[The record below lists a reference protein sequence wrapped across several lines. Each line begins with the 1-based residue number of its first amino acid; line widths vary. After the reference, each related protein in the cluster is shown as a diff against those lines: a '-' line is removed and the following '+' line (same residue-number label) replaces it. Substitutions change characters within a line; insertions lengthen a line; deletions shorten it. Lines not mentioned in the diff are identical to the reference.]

1 MSIGDWSARQGAQ
14 STFGSQDISKFQLF
28 SISVVRSRPKAWA
41 NAGHPR
47 SSWRRAIEMAGAS
60 SLAEAVANALP
71 ARAPGVPAWPSS
83 LPLSVL
89 ISAIRGF
96 K

>member
-1 MSIGDWSARQGAQ
+1 
-14 STFGSQDISKFQLF
+14 
-28 SISVVRSRPKAWA
+28 
-41 NAGHPR
+41 
-47 SSWRRAIEMAGAS
+47 MAGAS